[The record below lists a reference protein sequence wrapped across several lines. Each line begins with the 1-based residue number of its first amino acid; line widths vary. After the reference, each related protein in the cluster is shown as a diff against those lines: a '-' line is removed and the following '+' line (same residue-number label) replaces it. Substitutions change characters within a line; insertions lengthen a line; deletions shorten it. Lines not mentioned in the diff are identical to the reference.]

1 MAESDGQGTG
11 HGAGQG
17 TGHGAGQGA
26 AQASHSTSRSRP
38 GQRRVTQWMR
48 DYVRLP
54 GIPDEYIA
62 QDGAP
67 RAVWTR
73 FFEAFATLSPA
84 DIERRFGAAD
94 RHLREAGVTY
104 RAPGESA
111 ERLWPLSHLPLLIDE
126 SEWQQLSAGIAQR
139 AELLER
145 VLRDLYGEGRLVAEG
160 AIPAAAIAG
169 SSEYLRPVCG
179 LKPPGGRYLSLY
191 AADVGRGP
199 DGRWWVLGDR
209 TQAPSG
215 AGYAL
220 ENRLV
225 LSRAFAS
232 LYKSMNVERVA
243 PFFEAFRD
251 SLRAGAD
258 RDEPRIGVLT
268 PGSFSETYFEH
279 ATLARYL
286 GFLLVE
292 GDDLA
297 VSGDRIYIRT
307 VAGLKRL
314 DVLLRR
320 VDSNSLDP
328 LELDA
333 SSHLGVPGLI
343 DVLRKDGAV
352 VANMPG
358 SGVLEARAL
367 LGFLPSLSRR
377 FFGEDLK
384 MPHIATWWCGQKAAR
399 EEVLSRLD
407 ELAIEGAYGPGVPGF
422 ASHGPVIAS
431 ELSAAERGRLVDLIN
446 ERGIDFVGQEL
457 VRLSTMPVWDQGRI
471 TPRPFVLRVFAAAT
485 ADGGWTIMPGG
496 FCRIAEKLD
505 ARAVSMGDG
514 ARAADVWV
522 VSDKEVSTRTL
533 LPATDTV
540 RIRRIAGV
548 LPSRAADNLFWL
560 GRYLE
565 RAEATLRLV
574 RALGTLQ
581 RDPGKGS
588 SGLTQSAE
596 RIQRMLVAWGAVSQ
610 ASRTQAARVAAE
622 ALQGEERFGS
632 ALSLVRSAQRAATSL
647 RERLSPDAWQVIT
660 EMTGRLAEEVDDDD
674 GVVSAAELTLQELA
688 SFAGL
693 SQENM
698 NRAAGWRF
706 LKMGHRVERAINTA
720 RFARQFAYDEAS
732 GEDLDVLLTLVDCQI
747 TYRSR
752 YLVGPVLAPV
762 RDLVVLDS
770 YNPRSVAFQVEDLN
784 GHIASLPALKES
796 GLIERPQ
803 RLAVALQ
810 AMLTTAEAGALDT
823 KTLFALE
830 QDLLGLADAIGSHYF
845 PHGPNAS
852 RPEKLTGLA

>member
-1 MAESDGQGTG
+1 MADSSGDDIGKGIGEGT
-11 HGAGQG
+11 
-17 TGHGAGQGA
+17 GQGA
-26 AQASHSTSRSRP
+26 SPARSRP
-38 GQRRVTQWMR
+38 GPRRVAQWTR
-48 DYVRLP
+48 DYARLP
-54 GIPDEYIA
+54 GIPDEYLA
-62 QDGAP
+62 EGGP

-73 FFEAFATLSPA
+73 FFDAFAALAPA
-84 DIERRFGAAD
+84 DIERRYGAAD

-126 SEWQQLSAGIAQR
+126 ADWQQLSAGIMQR
-139 AELLER
+139 AQLLEL
-145 VLRDLYGEGRLVAEG
+145 VLADLYGEGRLVTEG

-169 SSEYLRPVCG
+169 SPEYLRPVCG
-179 LKPPGGRYLSLY
+179 IKPPGGRFLRLY

-251 SLRAGAD
+251 SLRASAD

-286 GFLLVE
+286 GFMLVE

-297 VSGDRIYIRT
+297 VSGDRIHVRT

-343 DVLRKDGAV
+343 DVLRKNGV
-352 VANMPG
+352 VAVNMPG
-358 SGVLEARAL
+358 SGVLEARAI
-367 LGFLPSLSRR
+367 LGFLPSLCRR
-377 FFGEDLK
+377 LLGEELK
-384 MPHIATWWCGQKAAR
+384 MPYIATWWCGQKAAR

-407 ELAIEGAYGPGVPGF
+407 EIAIEGAYRRGVPGF
-422 ASHGPVIAS
+422 QSNGPVLAS
-431 ELSAAERGRLVDLIN
+431 ELSAAERQRLIAAIN

-457 VRLSTMPVWDQGRI
+457 VRLSTMPVWDQGRLA
-471 TPRPFVLRVFAAAT
+471 PRPFVLRVFAAAT
-485 ADGGWTIMPGG
+485 EDGWTIMPGG
-496 FCRIAEKLD
+496 FCRIAEELD
-505 ARAVSMGDG
+505 ARAVSMGNG

-522 VSDKEVSTRTL
+522 VSDKEVSARTL
-533 LPATDTV
+533 LPASDTV

-574 RALGTLQ
+574 RALGTQQ
-581 RDPGKGS
+581 RDPGKAATNLS
-588 SGLTQSAE
+588 HAAE
-596 RIQRMLVAWGAVSQ
+596 RIQRMLVTWGAISQ
-610 ASRTQAARVAAE
+610 VSRTQLAKVAAE
-622 ALQGEERFGS
+622 ALQSEAKFGS
-632 ALSLVRSAQRAATSL
+632 ALSLVRSAQRTATSL

-660 EMTGRLAEEVDDDD
+660 EMAERLAQEVEDDD
-674 GVVSAAELTLQELA
+674 GVISAAELTLQELA

-693 SQENM
+693 AQENM

-706 LKMGHRVERAINTA
+706 LEIGRRAERAINTA
-720 RFARQFAYDEAS
+720 RYARQFAYDEAS
-732 GEDLDVLLTLVDCQI
+732 GEDLDILLTLVDCQI

-752 YLVGPVLAPV
+752 YLLAPLLAPV
-762 RDLVVLDS
+762 RDLVVLDP
-770 YNPRSVAFQVEDLN
+770 YNPRSVAFQVEALN
-784 GHIASLPALKES
+784 EHIAGLPALKES

-803 RLAVALQ
+803 RLAVAAQ
-810 AMLTTAEAGALDT
+810 AMLTTAEASALDT
-823 KTLFALE
+823 QTLFSLE
-830 QDLLGLADAIGSHYF
+830 QNLLNLADAIGLHYF

>member
-1 MAESDGQGTG
+1 MADITGQDG
-11 HGAGQG
+11 
-17 TGHGAGQGA
+17 GA
-26 AQASHSTSRSRP
+26 AARARP
-38 GQRRVTQWMR
+38 AHRRVAQWTR
-48 DYVRLP
+48 DYARLP
-54 GIPDEYIA
+54 GIPDEYIGE
-62 QDGAP
+62 DGP
-67 RAVWTR
+67 RPVWTR
-73 FFEAFATLSPA
+73 FFDAFAGLSPA
-84 DIERRFGAAD
+84 EIERRFGAAD

-111 ERLWPLSHLPLLIDE
+111 DRLWPLSHLPLLIGEAD
-126 SEWQQLSAGIAQR
+126 WQQLSAGIAQR
-139 AELLER
+139 AELFER
-145 VLRDLYGEGRLVAEG
+145 VLRDLYGEGRLVADG

-169 SSEYLRPVCG
+169 SNEYLRPVCG
-179 LKPPGGRYLSLY
+179 IKPPGGRYLNLY

-251 SLRAGAD
+251 ALRDSAD
-258 RDEPRIGVLT
+258 RDEPRIGLLT
-268 PGSFSETYFEH
+268 PGAFSETYFEH

-297 VSGDRIYIRT
+297 VSGDRIHIRT

-320 VDSNSLDP
+320 VNSNSLDP

-333 SSHLGVPGLI
+333 ASHLGVPGLI
-343 DVLRKDGAV
+343 DVLRKDGVV

-367 LGFLPSLSRR
+367 LGFLQPLARR
-377 FFGEDLK
+377 LLGEDLK

-399 EEVLSRLD
+399 DEVLSRLD
-407 ELAIEGAYGPGVPGF
+407 DVAIESAYGRGVPAFDG
-422 ASHGPVIAS
+422 SGPVLAS
-431 ELSAAERGRLVDLIN
+431 ELPAKERERLVGAIN

-457 VRLSTMPVWDQGRI
+457 VRLSTTPVWDNGRLV
-471 TPRPFVLRVFAAAT
+471 PRPFVLRVFAAAT
-485 ADGGWTIMPGG
+485 PQGWTVMPGG
-496 FCRIAEKLD
+496 FCRIAADLD
-505 ARAVSMGDG
+505 ARAVSMGNG

-522 VSDKEVSTRTL
+522 VSDKAVSTRTL
-533 LPATDTV
+533 LPGNSV

-574 RALGTLQ
+574 RTLITQQ
-581 RDPGKGS
+581 RDPGKGAV
-588 SGLTQSAE
+588 GAQHAAE
-596 RIQRMLVAWGAVSQ
+596 RIQRMLVTWGAVTQ
-610 ASRTQAARVAAE
+610 VSRAQPAKVAVE
-622 ALQGEERFGS
+622 ALQSEQRFGS
-632 ALSLVRSAQRAATSL
+632 CLSLLGSAQRTATSL

-660 EMTGRLAEEVDDDD
+660 EMTARLAEEVDDDD
-674 GVVSAAELTLQELA
+674 GVVRAAELTLQELA

-693 SQENM
+693 AQENM

-706 LKMGHRVERAINTA
+706 LEMGRRAERAVNTV
-720 RFARQFAYDEAS
+720 RFARQFGYDEATD
-732 GEDLDVLLTLVDCQI
+732 EDLDVLLTLVDCQI

-752 YLVGPVLAPV
+752 YLVAPLLAPV
-762 RDLVVLDS
+762 RDLAVLDP
-770 YNPRSVAFQVEDLN
+770 YNPRSVAFQVEALN
-784 GHIASLPALKES
+784 DHIASIPALRES

-803 RLAVALQ
+803 RLAVSVRSTLA
-810 AMLTTAEAGALDT
+810 TAEAAALDT

-830 QDLLGLADAIGSHYF
+830 QELLNLADAIGLHYF

>member
-1 MAESDGQGTG
+1 M
-11 HGAGQG
+11 AGQ
-17 TGHGAGQGA
+17 TGDQGSSQESKA
-26 AQASHSTSRSRP
+26 RP
-38 GQRRVTQWMR
+38 GQRRMAQWTR
-48 DYVRLP
+48 DYMRLP
-54 GIPDEYIA
+54 GIPDEYIGP
-62 QDGAP
+62 DGVP
-67 RAVWTR
+67 RAAWTR
-73 FFEAFATLSPA
+73 FFDAFAALSPA
-84 DIERRFGAAD
+84 DIEKRFASAD

-104 RAPGESA
+104 RAPGETA
-111 ERLWPLSHLPLLIDE
+111 DRLWPLSHLPLIIDE
-126 SEWQQLSAGIAQR
+126 ADWQQLTVGIAQR
-139 AELLER
+139 AQLLEM
-145 VLRDLYGEGRLVAEG
+145 VLRDLYGEGKLVADG
-160 AIPAAAIAG
+160 AVPAAAIAG
-169 SSEYLRPVCG
+169 SNEYLRAVSG
-179 LKPPGGRYLSLY
+179 VKPPGGRYLHFY

-199 DGRWWVLGDR
+199 DGRWWVLNDR

-225 LSRAFAS
+225 LSRAFS
-232 LYKSMNVERVA
+232 NLYKSMNVERVA

-251 SLRAGAD
+251 SLRASAD
-258 RDEPRIGVLT
+258 RDEPRIGLLT
-268 PGSFSETYFEH
+268 PGAFSETYFEH

-297 VSGDRIYIRT
+297 VSGDRIHIRT

-320 VDSNSLDP
+320 VDSNFLDP

-343 DVLRKDGAV
+343 DVLRKDGVV

-377 FFGEDLK
+377 LLGENLI

-407 ELAIEGAYGPGVPGF
+407 DFAIEGAYAHGVPGF
-422 ASHGPVIAS
+422 PGHGPVLAS
-431 ELSAAERGRLVDLIN
+431 ELSPSDRDRLRQAIS

-457 VRLSTMPVWDQGRI
+457 VRLSTTPVWEEGRI

-485 ADGGWTIMPGG
+485 PNGWTILPGG
-496 FCRIAEKLD
+496 FCRIAEQPD

-514 ARAADVWV
+514 ARSADVWV
-522 VSDKEVSTRTL
+522 VSEKTVSTSTL
-533 LPATDTV
+533 LPALEAV

-548 LPSRAADNLFWL
+548 VPSRAADNLFWL

-565 RAEATLRLV
+565 RAEATLRLI
-574 RALGTLQ
+574 RALGTST
-581 RDPGKGS
+581 RNPAKGT
-588 SGLTQSAE
+588 SGGTALPTVD
-596 RIQRMLVAWGAVSQ
+596 RIQRMLVTWGAISQ
-610 ASRTQAARVAAE
+610 STRSNPARVVAE
-622 ALQGEERFGS
+622 ALQGEEKFGS
-632 ALSLVRSAQRAATSL
+632 ALSLVKSAQRTATSL
-647 RERLSPDAWQVIT
+647 RERLSPDAWQIIA
-660 EMTGRLAEEVDDDD
+660 EMVERLALQVDDDD
-674 GVVSAAELTLQELA
+674 SVVSAAELTLQELA
-688 SFAGL
+688 SLAGL
-693 SQENM
+693 AQENM

-706 LKMGHRVERAINTA
+706 FDMGRRVERAINTA
-720 RFARQFAYDEAS
+720 RFARQFAYDVA
-732 GEDLDVLLTLVDCQI
+732 GDEDLDMLLTLVDCQI

-752 YLVGPVLAPV
+752 YLVGPALAPV
-762 RDLVVLDS
+762 RDLAVLDP
-770 YNPRSVAFQVEDLN
+770 YNPRSVAFQVGVLN
-784 GHIASLPALKES
+784 GHIAELPSLKEH

-810 AMLTTAEAGALDT
+810 AMLTTSEADALDV
-823 KTLFALE
+823 KMLFALE
-830 QDLLGLADAIGSHYF
+830 QDLLNLADAIGLHYF

>member
-1 MAESDGQGTG
+1 MAETTGGELGQGS
-11 HGAGQG
+11 GQG
-17 TGHGAGQGA
+17 DSSAAGKA
-26 AQASHSTSRSRP
+26 RP
-38 GQRRVTQWMR
+38 GNRRFAQWSR
-48 DYVRLP
+48 DYTRLP
-54 GIPDEYIA
+54 GIPDEFIA
-62 QDGAP
+62 GDDAP
-67 RAVWTR
+67 RPVWTR
-73 FFEAFATLSPA
+73 FLEAFAALSPVE
-84 DIERRFGAAD
+84 IERRFGAAD
-94 RHLREAGVTY
+94 RHMREAGVSY

-111 ERLWPLSHLPLLIDE
+111 DRHWPLSHLPLLIDE
-126 SEWQQLSAGIAQR
+126 AEWQLLSAGIAQR
-139 AELLER
+139 AQLLEL
-145 VLRDLYGEGRLVAEG
+145 VLKDLYGEGRLVADG

-179 LKPPGGRYLSLY
+179 VRPPGGRYLNLY

-225 LSRAFAS
+225 LSRVFAS

-251 SLRAGAD
+251 ALRASAD

-268 PGSFSETYFEH
+268 PGAFSETYFEH

-297 VSGDRIYIRT
+297 VSGDRVYIRT

-333 SSHLGVPGLI
+333 ASRLGVPGLI
-343 DVLRKDGAV
+343 DVLRKNGAV

-377 FFGEDLK
+377 LLGEELK

-399 EEVLSRLD
+399 DEVLSRLD
-407 ELAIEGAYGPGVPGF
+407 EVAIEGAYGRGVPGF
-422 ASHGPVIAS
+422 DGHGPVLAS
-431 ELSAAERGRLVDLIN
+431 ELPAAERDRLKAAIAD
-446 ERGIDFVGQEL
+446 RGIDFVGQEL
-457 VRLSTMPVWDQGRI
+457 VRLSTTPVWDNGGI
-471 TPRPFVLRVFAAAT
+471 TPRPFVLRMFAAAT
-485 ADGGWTIMPGG
+485 ERGWTVMPGG
-496 FCRIAEKLD
+496 FCRIAERPD
-505 ARAVSMGDG
+505 ARAVTMGDG

-522 VSDKEVSTRTL
+522 VSDKAVDARTL
-533 LPATDTV
+533 LPGDAV

-565 RAEATLRLV
+565 RAEATLRLI
-574 RALGTLQ
+574 RALGAQQ
-581 RDPGKGS
+581 RDPGKGAPS
-588 SGLTQSAE
+588 LLQAAE
-596 RIQRMLVAWGAVSQ
+596 RIQRLLVAWGAASQ
-610 ASRTQAARVAAE
+610 TSRTQASKVAAE
-622 ALQGEERFGS
+622 ALQAEARFGS
-632 ALSLVRSAQRAATSL
+632 ALSLLRSAQRTASTL
-647 RERLSPDAWQVIT
+647 RERLSPDAWQVVT
-660 EMTGRLAEEVDDDD
+660 EMPARLAEEVEDDD

-688 SFAGL
+688 TFAGFA
-693 SQENM
+693 QENM

-706 LKMGHRVERAINTA
+706 LEMGRRVERAINTA
-720 RFARQFAYDEAS
+720 RFARQFAYDEAT
-732 GEDLDVLLTLVDCQI
+732 GEDLDILLTLVDCQI

-752 YLVGPVLAPV
+752 YLVGPVLAPI
-762 RDLVVLDS
+762 RDLVVLDT
-770 YNPRSVAFQVEDLN
+770 YNPRSVAFQVEALN
-784 GHIASLPALKES
+784 DHIASVPALTEN

-803 RLAVALQ
+803 RLAVATQ
-810 AMLTTAEAGALDT
+810 STLTTAEAGHLDT
-823 KTLFALE
+823 KTLFSLE
-830 QDLLGLADAIGSHYF
+830 QDLLNLADAIGAHYF
-845 PHGPNAS
+845 PHGANAS

>member
-1 MAESDGQGTG
+1 MAGLAGSQESR
-11 HGAGQG
+11 A
-17 TGHGAGQGA
+17 
-26 AQASHSTSRSRP
+26 RP
-38 GQRRVTQWMR
+38 GQRRMAQWLR
-48 DYVRLP
+48 DYTRLP
-54 GIPDEYIA
+54 GIPDEYIG

-73 FFEAFATLSPA
+73 FFDAFAALSPA
-84 DIERRFGAAD
+84 DVERRFASAD

-104 RAPGESA
+104 RAPGDSA
-111 ERLWPLSHLPLLIDE
+111 DRIWPLSHLPLIIDDAD
-126 SEWQQLSAGIAQR
+126 WRQLTAGIVQR
-139 AELLER
+139 ATLLEM

-169 SSEYLRPVCG
+169 STEYLRAVSG
-179 LKPPGGRYLSLY
+179 VKPPGGRYLHIY

-225 LSRAFAS
+225 LSRAFS
-232 LYKSMNVERVA
+232 NLYKSMNVERVA

-251 SLRAGAD
+251 SLRGGAD
-258 RDEPRIGVLT
+258 RDDPRIGLLT

-297 VSGDRIYIRT
+297 VSGDRVYIRT

-328 LELDA
+328 LELD
-333 SSHLGVPGLI
+333 SSSQLGVPGLI
-343 DVLRKDGAV
+343 DALRKNGVV

-367 LGFLPSLSRR
+367 LGFLPSLSERLL
-377 FFGEDLK
+377 GQDLK
-384 MPHIATWWCGQKAAR
+384 MPHIATWWCGQAGAR

-407 ELAIEGAYGPGVPGF
+407 HVAIEGAYGGGVPGF
-422 ASHGPVIAS
+422 PGNGPVLPS
-431 ELSAAERGRLVDLIN
+431 EMSAAERERLKSAIAN
-446 ERGIDFVGQEL
+446 RGIDYVGQEM
-457 VRLSTMPVWDQGRI
+457 VRLSTTPVWENGKI

-485 ADGGWTIMPGG
+485 PDGWTIMPGG
-496 FCRIAEKLD
+496 FCRIADQPD

-514 ARAADVWV
+514 VRSADVWV
-522 VSDKEVSTRTL
+522 VSNKAVSVSTL
-533 LPATDTV
+533 LPAVDTV

-574 RALGTLQ
+574 RALGTPM
-581 RDPGKGS
+581 RDPGRTPAS
-588 SGLTQSAE
+588 STTLHSVE
-596 RIQRMLVAWGAVSQ
+596 RIQRLLATWGAASQ
-610 ASRTQAARVAAE
+610 STRANPSKVAAE
-622 ALQGEERFGS
+622 ALQNPDKFGS
-632 ALSLVRSAQRAATSL
+632 ALSLVRSAQRTATSL

-660 EMTGRLAEEVDDDD
+660 EMAERLAVEVDDDD

-693 SQENM
+693 AQENM
-698 NRAAGWRF
+698 NRATGWRF
-706 LKMGHRVERAINTA
+706 LDLGRRAERAINTA
-720 RFARQFAYDEAS
+720 RFARQFAYDDA
-732 GEDLDVLLTLVDCQI
+732 GDEDLDILLTLADCQI

-752 YLVGPVLAPV
+752 YLLVPLLAPV
-762 RDLVVLDS
+762 RDLVVLDP
-770 YNPRSVAFQVEDLN
+770 YNPRSVAFQVSVMHD
-784 GHIASLPALKES
+784 HVASLPSLREH

-810 AMLTTAEAGALDT
+810 SMLTTAEADALDT

-830 QDLLGLADAIGSHYF
+830 QDLLSLAEAVGSHYF
-845 PHGPNAS
+845 PHGANAS

>member
-1 MAESDGQGTG
+1 M
-11 HGAGQG
+11 AGQ
-17 TGHGAGQGA
+17 AGSQGSKA
-26 AQASHSTSRSRP
+26 RP
-38 GQRRVTQWMR
+38 GNRRVAQWTR
-48 DYVRLP
+48 GYARLP
-54 GIPDEYIA
+54 GIPDEYLTE
-62 QDGAP
+62 DGTP
-67 RAVWTR
+67 REVWTR
-73 FFEAFATLSPA
+73 FFEAFAELTPA
-84 DIERRFGAAD
+84 DIERRFGSAD

-104 RAPGESA
+104 RAPGETADRVS
-111 ERLWPLSHLPLLIDE
+111 PLSHLPLLIDE
-126 SEWQQLSAGIAQR
+126 AEWQQLTAGIVQR
-139 AELLER
+139 AQLLEL
-145 VLRDLYGEGRLVAEG
+145 VLADLYGEGRLVAEG
-160 AIPAAAIAG
+160 AVPAAAVAG
-169 SSEYLRPVCG
+169 SSEYLRAMCG
-179 LKPPGGRYLSLY
+179 VKPPGGRYLNLY

-251 SLRAGAD
+251 SLRSGAD
-258 RDEPRIGVLT
+258 RDEPRIGLLT
-268 PGSFSETYFEH
+268 PGQFSETYFEH

-297 VSGDRIYIRT
+297 VSGDRIHIRT

-333 SSHLGVPGLI
+333 SSQLGVPGLI
-343 DVLRKDGAV
+343 DVIRKNGVV

-358 SGVLEARAL
+358 TGVLEARAL

-377 FFGEDLK
+377 FLGEDLK
-384 MPHIATWWCGQKAAR
+384 MPHIATWWCGQKSAR

-407 ELAIEGAYGPGVPGF
+407 RVAIEGAYGRSVPGF
-422 ASHGPVIAS
+422 PGNGPILPG
-431 ELSAAERGRLVDLIN
+431 ELSLSERERLRGAISD
-446 ERGIDFVGQEL
+446 RGIDYVGQEL
-457 VRLSTMPVWDQGRI
+457 VRLSTTPVWDQGRI

-485 ADGGWTIMPGG
+485 PNGWTIMPGG
-496 FCRIAEKLD
+496 FCRIADQPD

-522 VSDKEVSTRTL
+522 ISDKAVAPTTL
-533 LPATDTV
+533 LPAGDTV
-540 RIRRIAGV
+540 RIRRVAGV
-548 LPSRAADNLFWL
+548 VPSRAADNLFWL

-565 RAEATLRLV
+565 RAEATLRLI
-574 RALGTLQ
+574 RALTIQ

-588 SGLTQSAE
+588 ATVLHSVE
-596 RIQRMLVAWGAVSQ
+596 RIQRLLVIWGAASQ
-610 ASRTQAARVAAE
+610 ASRTPPAKIAAE
-622 ALQGEERFGS
+622 ALQSEEKFGS
-632 ALSLVRSAQRAATSL
+632 ALSLVRTAQRTATSL

-660 EMTGRLAEEVDDDD
+660 EMTERLAQEAEDDD
-674 GVVSAAELTLQELA
+674 GVVSAAELTLQVLA

-693 SQENM
+693 AQENM

-706 LKMGHRVERAINTA
+706 LEMGRRAERAINTL
-720 RFARQFAYDEAS
+720 RFARQFAYDEA
-732 GEDLDVLLTLVDCQI
+732 GNEDLDTLLTLVDCQI

-752 YLVGPVLAPV
+752 YLVGPLLAPV
-762 RDLVVLDS
+762 RDLVVLDP
-770 YNPRSVAFQVEDLN
+770 YNPRSVAFQVFALN
-784 GHIASLPALKES
+784 DHIASLPTLKEG
-796 GLIERPQ
+796 GLIEQPR
-803 RLAVALQ
+803 RLAVGLQ
-810 AMLTTAEAGALDT
+810 ATLTTTEAAALDT

-830 QDLLGLADAIGSHYF
+830 QDLLNLADAIGAHYF

>member
-1 MAESDGQGTG
+1 MAGD
-11 HGAGQG
+11 AGQG
-17 TGHGAGQGA
+17 NGQGSSQPSKA
-26 AQASHSTSRSRP
+26 RP
-38 GQRRVTQWMR
+38 GNRRVAQWTR
-48 DYVRLP
+48 GYARLP
-54 GIPDEYIA
+54 GIPDEYMA
-62 QDGAP
+62 QDGTP

-73 FFEAFATLSPA
+73 FFDAFAELTPG
-84 DIERRFGAAD
+84 DIERRFGSAD

-104 RAPGESA
+104 RAPGETA
-111 ERLWPLSHLPLLIDE
+111 ERHWPLSHLPLLIDE
-126 SEWQQLSAGIAQR
+126 ADWQQLTAGIVQR
-139 AELLER
+139 AELLEL
-145 VLRDLYGEGRLVAEG
+145 VLSDLYGEGRLIAEN
-160 AIPAAAIAG
+160 AVPAAAIAG
-169 SSEYLRPVCG
+169 STEYLRAVCG
-179 LKPPGGRYLSLY
+179 IKPPGGRYLNMY

-209 TQAPSG
+209 TQSPSG

-225 LSRAFAS
+225 LSQAFTT

-251 SLRAGAD
+251 ALRASSD
-258 RDEPRIGVLT
+258 RDEPRIGLLT

-297 VSGDRIYIRT
+297 VSGDRIHIRT

-333 SSHLGVPGLI
+333 SSQLGVPGLI
-343 DVLRKDGAV
+343 DVLRKNGVV

-358 SGVLEARAL
+358 SGVMEARAL

-384 MPHIATWWCGQKAAR
+384 MPHIATWWCGQKSAR

-407 ELAIEGAYGPGVPGF
+407 GVAIEGAYGRGVPGF
-422 ASHGPVIAS
+422 GRGPVLAS
-431 ELSAAERGRLVDLIN
+431 ELSASERERLKSAIN
-446 ERGIDFVGQEL
+446 DRGFDYVGQEL
-457 VRLSTMPVWDQGRI
+457 VRLSTTPVWDEGRI

-485 ADGGWTIMPGG
+485 PGGWTIMPGG
-496 FCRIAEKLD
+496 FCRIADQPD

-522 VSDKEVSTRTL
+522 VSDKAVSKATL
-533 LPATDTV
+533 LPTGDSV
-540 RIRRIAGV
+540 RIRRIAGWV
-548 LPSRAADNLFWL
+548 PSRAADNLFWL

-565 RAEATLRLV
+565 RAEATLRLL
-574 RALGTLQ
+574 RALGTQ
-581 RDPGKGS
+581 RESGKGS
-588 SGLTQSAE
+588 STALHSVE
-596 RIQRMLVAWGAVSQ
+596 RIQRLLVTWGATSQ
-610 ASRTQAARVAAE
+610 ATRAQPAKVAAE
-622 ALQGEERFGS
+622 ALQSQEKFGS
-632 ALSLVRSAQRAATSL
+632 ALSLLRAAQRTATSL

-674 GVVSAAELTLQELA
+674 GVVVAAELTLQELA

-693 SQENM
+693 AQENM

-706 LKMGHRVERAINTA
+706 LEMGRRAERAINTV
-720 RFARQFAYDEAS
+720 RFARQFAYDEAGS
-732 GEDLDVLLTLVDCQI
+732 EDLDILLTLVDCQI

-752 YLVGPVLAPV
+752 YLVGPLLPPV
-762 RDLVVLDS
+762 RDLVVLDP
-770 YNPRSVAFQVEDLN
+770 YNPRSVAFQVSALN
-784 GHIASLPALKES
+784 DHIASLPTLKEG

-810 AMLTTAEAGALDT
+810 ATLTTAEAADLDT
-823 KTLFALE
+823 KSLFALE
-830 QDLLGLADAIGSHYF
+830 QDLLSLADAIGSHYF

>member
-1 MAESDGQGTG
+1 MS
-11 HGAGQG
+11 
-17 TGHGAGQGA
+17 
-26 AQASHSTSRSRP
+26 
-38 GQRRVTQWMR
+38 
-48 DYVRLP
+48 
-54 GIPDEYIA
+54 I
-62 QDGAP
+62 
-67 RAVWTR
+67 
-73 FFEAFATLSPA
+73 
-84 DIERRFGAAD
+84 
-94 RHLREAGVTY
+94 
-104 RAPGESA
+104 
-111 ERLWPLSHLPLLIDE
+111 
-126 SEWQQLSAGIAQR
+126 
-139 AELLER
+139 
-145 VLRDLYGEGRLVAEG
+145 
-160 AIPAAAIAG
+160 
-169 SSEYLRPVCG
+169 
-179 LKPPGGRYLSLY
+179 Y

-225 LSRAFAS
+225 LSRAFS
-232 LYKSMNVERVA
+232 DLYKSMNVPRVA

-251 SLRAGAD
+251 SLRASAD

-297 VSGDRIYIRT
+297 VSDNRIHIRT

-333 SSHLGVPGLI
+333 SSRLGVPGLI
-343 DVLRKDGAV
+343 DVLRKDGVV

-367 LGFLPSLSRR
+367 LGFLPALCRR
-377 FFGEDLK
+377 LLGEDLK
-384 MPHIATWWCGQKAAR
+384 MPHIATWWCGQRSAR

-407 ELAIEGAYGPGVPGF
+407 EVAIEGAYGRFVSGF
-422 ASHGPVIAS
+422 PSNGPVLAS
-431 ELSAAERGRLVDLIN
+431 ELDATARQRLVDAIN
-446 ERGIDFVGQEL
+446 SRGMDYVGQEV
-457 VRLSTMPVWDQGRI
+457 VRLSTTPVWEHGQI

-485 ADGGWTIMPGG
+485 PDGWTIMPGG
-496 FCRIAEKLD
+496 FCRIAEQAD

-522 VSDKEVSTRTL
+522 VSDKEVASATL
-533 LPATDTV
+533 LPATDKV

-574 RALGTLQ
+574 RALNSPM
-581 RDPGKGS
+581 RDANKVASTGM
-588 SGLTQSAE
+588 QSAE
-596 RIQRMLVAWGAVSQ
+596 RIQRLLVAWGAISQ
-610 ASRTQAARVAAE
+610 TSRAAPGRIAAE
-622 ALQGEERFGS
+622 ALQSAERLGS
-632 ALSLVRSAQRAATSL
+632 ALSLVRAAQRTATSL

-660 EMTGRLAEEVDDDD
+660 EMAERLAYEVEDDDSII
-674 GVVSAAELTLQELA
+674 SAAELTLQELA

-693 SQENM
+693 AQENM

-706 LKMGHRVERAINTA
+706 LEMGRRAERAINTT
-720 RFARQFAYDEAS
+720 RFARQFAYDEA
-732 GEDLDVLLTLVDCQI
+732 GDEDLDVLLTLVDCQI

-752 YLVGPVLAPV
+752 YLLAPVLAPV
-762 RDLVVLDS
+762 RDLAVLDT
-770 YNPRSVAFQVEDLN
+770 YNPRSVAFQVTALSE
-784 GHIASLPALKES
+784 HIAALPSLKEY

-803 RLAVALQ
+803 RLAVAVQ
-810 AMLTTAEAGALDT
+810 ATLATAVAEKLEVKAL
-823 KTLFALE
+823 FSLE
-830 QDLLGLADAIGSHYF
+830 QDLLNLADAIGQHYF

>member
-1 MAESDGQGTG
+1 V
-11 HGAGQG
+11 
-17 TGHGAGQGA
+17 
-26 AQASHSTSRSRP
+26 AQWTRGYA
-38 GQRRVTQWMR
+38 
-48 DYVRLP
+48 RLP
-54 GIPDEYIA
+54 GIPDEYLA
-62 QDGAP
+62 QDGTP

-73 FFEAFATLSPA
+73 FFDAFAELTPG
-84 DIERRFGAAD
+84 DIERRFGSAD

-104 RAPGESA
+104 RAPGETA
-111 ERLWPLSHLPLLIDE
+111 EWHWPLSHLPLLIDE
-126 SEWQQLSAGIAQR
+126 ADWQQLAAGIVQR
-139 AELLER
+139 AELLEL
-145 VLRDLYGEGRLVAEG
+145 VLSDLYGEGRLIAEN
-160 AIPAAAIAG
+160 AVPAAAIAG
-169 SSEYLRPVCG
+169 STEYLRAVCG
-179 LKPPGGRYLSLY
+179 IKPPGGRYLNMY

-209 TQAPSG
+209 TQSPSG

-225 LSRAFAS
+225 LSRAFTT

-251 SLRAGAD
+251 ALRASAD
-258 RDEPRIGVLT
+258 RDEPRIGLLT

-297 VSGDRIYIRT
+297 VSGDRIHIRT

-333 SSHLGVPGLI
+333 SSQLGVPGLI
-343 DVLRKDGAV
+343 DVLRKNGVV

-358 SGVLEARAL
+358 SGVMEARAL

-384 MPHIATWWCGQKAAR
+384 MPHIATWWCGQKSAR

-407 ELAIEGAYGPGVPGF
+407 EVAIEGAYGRGVPGF
-422 ASHGPVIAS
+422 GRGPVLAS
-431 ELSAAERGRLVDLIN
+431 ELSASERERLKSAIDD
-446 ERGIDFVGQEL
+446 RGIHYVGQEL
-457 VRLSTMPVWDQGRI
+457 VRLSTTPVWDQGRI

-485 ADGGWTIMPGG
+485 PGGWTIMPGG
-496 FCRIAEKLD
+496 FCRIADQPD

-522 VSDKEVSTRTL
+522 VSDKAVSTATL
-533 LPATDTV
+533 LPTGDSV
-540 RIRRIAGV
+540 RIRRIAGWV
-548 LPSRAADNLFWL
+548 PSRAADNLFWL

-565 RAEATLRLV
+565 RAEATLRLL
-574 RALGTLQ
+574 RALGTQ
-581 RDPGKGS
+581 REPGKGS
-588 SGLTQSAE
+588 STVLHSVE
-596 RIQRMLVAWGAVSQ
+596 RIQRLLATWGATSQ
-610 ASRTQAARVAAE
+610 ATRAQPAKVAAE
-622 ALQGEERFGS
+622 ALQSQERFGS
-632 ALSLVRSAQRAATSL
+632 ALSLLRAAQRTATSL
-647 RERLSPDAWQVIT
+647 RERLSPDAGQVIT
-660 EMTGRLAEEVDDDD
+660 EMTDRLAEEVDDDD
-674 GVVSAAELTLQELA
+674 GVVVAAELTLQELA

-693 SQENM
+693 AQENM

-706 LKMGHRVERAINTA
+706 LEMGRRAERAINTV
-720 RFARQFAYDEAS
+720 RFARQFAYDEAGS
-732 GEDLDVLLTLVDCQI
+732 EDLDILLTLVDCQI

-752 YLVGPVLAPV
+752 YLVGPLLPPV
-762 RDLVVLDS
+762 RDLVVLDP
-770 YNPRSVAFQVEDLN
+770 YNPRSVAFQVSALN
-784 GHIASLPALKES
+784 DHIASLPTLKEG

-810 AMLTTAEAGALDT
+810 ATLTTAEAADLDT
-823 KTLFALE
+823 KSLFALE
-830 QDLLGLADAIGSHYF
+830 QDLLNLADAIGSHYF

>member
-1 MAESDGQGTG
+1 MAG
-11 HGAGQG
+11 HAGQG
-17 TGHGAGQGA
+17 SGQGNG
-26 AQASHSTSRSRP
+26 QGGSQGNKVRP
-38 GQRRVTQWMR
+38 GNRRVAQWTR
-48 DYVRLP
+48 GYARLP

-67 RAVWTR
+67 REVWTR
-73 FFEAFATLSPA
+73 FFDAFAELTPG
-84 DIERRFGAAD
+84 DIERRFGSAD
-94 RHLREAGVTY
+94 RHLREAGVSH
-104 RAPGESA
+104 RAPGETA
-111 ERLWPLSHLPLLIDE
+111 DRMWPLSHLPLLIDE
-126 SEWQQLSAGIAQR
+126 AEWQQLTAGIVQR
-139 AELLER
+139 AQLLEL
-145 VLRDLYGEGRLVAEG
+145 VLSDLYGEGRLVAEG

-169 SSEYLRPVCG
+169 STEYLRAVCG
-179 LKPPGGRYLSLY
+179 VKPPGGKYLNLY

-225 LSRAFAS
+225 LSR
-232 LYKSMNVERVA
+232 
-243 PFFEAFRD
+243 
-251 SLRAGAD
+251 G
-258 RDEPRIGVLT
+258 DEPRIGLLT
-268 PGSFSETYFEH
+268 PGQFSETYFEH

-297 VSGDRIYIRT
+297 VSGDRIHIRT

-320 VDSNSLDP
+320 VDSNFLDP

-333 SSHLGVPGLI
+333 SSQLGVPGLI
-343 DVLRKDGAV
+343 DVIRKNGVV

-358 SGVLEARAL
+358 SGVMEARAL

-384 MPHIATWWCGQKAAR
+384 MPHIATWWCGQKSAR

-407 ELAIEGAYGPGVPGF
+407 EIAIEGAYGRDVPGF
-422 ASHGPVIAS
+422 GRGPVLAG
-431 ELSAAERGRLVDLIN
+431 ELSASERERLKGAIGD
-446 ERGIDFVGQEL
+446 RGIDYVGQEL
-457 VRLSTMPVWDQGRI
+457 VRLSTTPVWDQGRI

-485 ADGGWTIMPGG
+485 PDGWTIMPGG
-496 FCRIAEKLD
+496 FCRIADQPD

-522 VSDKEVSTRTL
+522 VSDKAVSTATL
-533 LPATDTV
+533 LPSGDNV
-540 RIRRIAGV
+540 RIRRIAGWV
-548 LPSRAADNLFWL
+548 PSRAADNLFWL

-574 RALGTLQ
+574 RALGTQ
-581 RDPGKGS
+581 RDPGKGPS
-588 SGLTQSAE
+588 TVLHSVE
-596 RIQRMLVAWGAVSQ
+596 RIQRLLVTWGATSQ
-610 ASRTQAARVAAE
+610 ASRAQPAKVAAE
-622 ALQGEERFGS
+622 ALQAEDKFGS
-632 ALSLVRSAQRAATSL
+632 ALSLVRSAQRTATSL

-660 EMTGRLAEEVDDDD
+660 EMAERLAQEVEDDD

-693 SQENM
+693 AQENM

-706 LKMGHRVERAINTA
+706 LEMGRRAERAINTT
-720 RFARQFAYDEAS
+720 RFARQFAYDEAG

-752 YLVGPVLAPV
+752 YLVGPLLAPV
-762 RDLVVLDS
+762 RDLVVLDP
-770 YNPRSVAFQVEDLN
+770 YNPRSVAFQVSALN
-784 GHIASLPALKES
+784 DHVASLPSLKEG

-810 AMLTTAEAGALDT
+810 ATLTTSEAASLDT

-830 QDLLGLADAIGSHYF
+830 QDLLNLADAVGSHYF
-845 PHGPNAS
+845 PHGPNAT

>member
-1 MAESDGQGTG
+1 MVGQ
-11 HGAGQG
+11 AGQG
-17 TGHGAGQGA
+17 SSHGSSQGSRE
-26 AQASHSTSRSRP
+26 ASKVRP
-38 GQRRVTQWMR
+38 GHRRVAQWTR
-48 DYVRLP
+48 GYARLP
-54 GIPDEYIA
+54 GIPDEYIG

-67 RAVWTR
+67 REVWTR
-73 FFEAFATLSPA
+73 FFEAFSELTPG
-84 DIERRFGAAD
+84 DIERRFGSAD

-104 RAPGESA
+104 RAPGETA
-111 ERLWPLSHLPLLIDE
+111 ERLWPLSHLPLLIGE
-126 SEWQQLSAGIAQR
+126 AEWQQLTAGIVQR
-139 AELLER
+139 AELLEL
-145 VLRDLYGEGRLVAEG
+145 VLSDLYGEGRLVAEG

-169 SSEYLRPVCG
+169 STEYLRPVCG
-179 LKPPGGRYLSLY
+179 IKPPGGRYLNMY

-225 LSRAFAS
+225 LSRAFTT

-251 SLRAGAD
+251 ALRAGAD
-258 RDEPRIGVLT
+258 RDEPRIGLLT
-268 PGSFSETYFEH
+268 PGTFSETYFEH

-297 VSGDRIYIRT
+297 VSGDRIHIRT

-333 SSHLGVPGLI
+333 SSQLGVPGLI
-343 DVLRKDGAV
+343 DVLRKNGVV

-358 SGVLEARAL
+358 SGVMEARAL

-384 MPHIATWWCGQKAAR
+384 MPHIATWWCGQKSAR

-407 ELAIEGAYGPGVPGF
+407 EVAIEGAYSRGVPGF
-422 ASHGPVIAS
+422 PGNGPVLGS
-431 ELSAAERGRLVDLIN
+431 ELSSSERERLRTAIN
-446 ERGIDFVGQEL
+446 DRGIDYVGQEL
-457 VRLSTMPVWDQGRI
+457 VRLSTTPVWDQGRI

-485 ADGGWTIMPGG
+485 PGGWTIMPGG
-496 FCRIAEKLD
+496 FCRIADQLD

-522 VSDKEVSTRTL
+522 VSDKAVSTATL
-533 LPATDTV
+533 LPAVDTV
-540 RIRRIAGV
+540 RIRRIAGWV
-548 LPSRAADNLFWL
+548 PSRAADNLFWL

-565 RAEATLRLV
+565 RAEATLRLI
-574 RALGTLQ
+574 RALGTQ
-581 RDPGKGS
+581 RDPGKGPS
-588 SGLTQSAE
+588 TALPSME
-596 RIQRMLVAWGAVSQ
+596 RIQRLLVTWGATSQ
-610 ASRTQAARVAAE
+610 VARAQPAKIAAE
-622 ALQGEERFGS
+622 ALQSAEKFGS
-632 ALSLVRSAQRAATSL
+632 ALSLLRAAQRTATSL

-660 EMTGRLAEEVDDDD
+660 EMTERLAQEVDDDD

-693 SQENM
+693 AQENM

-706 LKMGHRVERAINTA
+706 LEMGRRAERAINTV
-720 RFARQFAYDEAS
+720 RFARQFAYDEAD

-752 YLVGPVLAPV
+752 YLVGPLLAPV
-762 RDLVVLDS
+762 RDLVVLDP
-770 YNPRSVAFQVEDLN
+770 YNPRSVAFQVFALN
-784 GHIASLPALKES
+784 DHIASLPTLKEG
-796 GLIERPQ
+796 GLIQRPR
-803 RLAVALQ
+803 RLAVGLQ
-810 AMLTTAEAGALDT
+810 ATLTTTEAAALDT
-823 KTLFALE
+823 KSLFARE
-830 QDLLGLADAIGSHYF
+830 QELLTLADAIGSHYF

>member
-1 MAESDGQGTG
+1 M
-11 HGAGQG
+11 AGQ
-17 TGHGAGQGA
+17 AGSQDHKA
-26 AQASHSTSRSRP
+26 RP
-38 GQRRVTQWMR
+38 GNRRVAQWTR
-48 DYVRLP
+48 DYVPLQ

-73 FFEAFATLSPA
+73 FFEAFATLAPA
-84 DIERRFGAAD
+84 DIERRFATAD

-104 RAPGESA
+104 RAPGETA
-111 ERLWPLSHLPLLIDE
+111 DRLWPLSHLPLLIGEAD
-126 SEWQQLSAGIAQR
+126 WQQLSAGIVQR
-139 AELLER
+139 AQLLEL
-145 VLRDLYGEGRLVAEG
+145 VLDDLYGEGRLVAEN
-160 AIPAAAIAG
+160 AVPAAAIAG
-169 SSEYLRPVCG
+169 STEYLRSVCG
-179 LKPPGGRYLSLY
+179 IKPPGGRYLNLY

-225 LSRAFAS
+225 LSRAFTT

-251 SLRAGAD
+251 ALRASSD
-258 RDEPRIGVLT
+258 RDEPRIGLLT
-268 PGSFSETYFEH
+268 PGIFSETYFEH

-297 VSGDRIYIRT
+297 VSGDRIHIRT

-320 VDSNSLDP
+320 VDSNFLDP

-333 SSHLGVPGLI
+333 SSQLGVPGLI
-343 DVLRKDGAV
+343 DVIRKNGVV

-358 SGVLEARAL
+358 SGVMEARAL

-384 MPHIATWWCGQKAAR
+384 MPNIATWWCGQKAAR
-399 EEVLSRLD
+399 EEVLSRL
-407 ELAIEGAYGPGVPGF
+407 EEFAIEGAYGRGVPGF
-422 ASHGPVIAS
+422 PGNGPVLAA
-431 ELSAAERGRLVDLIN
+431 ELSASERERLKTAIN
-446 ERGIDFVGQEL
+446 DRGIDFVGQEL
-457 VRLSTMPVWDQGRI
+457 VRLSTTPVWDSGRL

-485 ADGGWTIMPGG
+485 PNGWTILPGG
-496 FCRIAEKLD
+496 FCRIADEPD

-522 VSDKEVSTRTL
+522 VSDKAVPATTL
-533 LPATDTV
+533 LPADDTV
-540 RIRRIAGV
+540 RIRRIAGWV
-548 LPSRAADNLFWL
+548 PSRAADNLFWL
-560 GRYLE
+560 GRNLE

-574 RALGTLQ
+574 RALGTSQ
-581 RDPGKGS
+581 RDPGKAS
-588 SGLTQSAE
+588 TGLHALE
-596 RIQRMLVAWGAVSQ
+596 RIQRLLVTWGATSQ
-610 ASRTQAARVAAE
+610 ASRSQPSKVAAE
-622 ALQGEERFGS
+622 ALQAEDKFGS
-632 ALSLVRSAQRAATSL
+632 ALSLVRSAQRTATTL

-660 EMTGRLAEEVDDDD
+660 EMSERLGQEIDDDD
-674 GVVSAAELTLQELA
+674 GVVVAAELTLQELA

-693 SQENM
+693 AQENM

-706 LKMGHRVERAINTA
+706 LEMGRRAERAINTV
-720 RFARQFAYDEAS
+720 RFARQFAYDEAG
-732 GEDLDVLLTLVDCQI
+732 GEDLDILLTLVDCQI

-752 YLVGPVLAPV
+752 YLVGPLLAPV
-762 RDLVVLDS
+762 RDLVVLDP
-770 YNPRSVAFQVEDLN
+770 YNPRSVAFQVAALN
-784 GHIASLPALKES
+784 DHIASLSTLKEG
-796 GLIERPQ
+796 GLIERPR
-803 RLAVALQ
+803 RLAVGLQ
-810 AMLTTAEAGALDT
+810 ATLTTAEAAALDSR
-823 KTLFALE
+823 TLFALE
-830 QDLLGLADAIGSHYF
+830 QDLLNLSDAIGSHYF
-845 PHGPNAS
+845 PHGANAS
-852 RPEKLTGLA
+852 GPEKLTGLA

>member
-1 MAESDGQGTG
+1 MGEGATEGTG
-11 HGAGQG
+11 QAGSG
-17 TGHGAGQGA
+17 
-26 AQASHSTSRSRP
+26 RR
-38 GQRRVTQWMR
+38 GQRRLAQWVR
-48 DYVRLP
+48 DYSRLP
-54 GIPDEYIA
+54 GTPDEFLGP
-62 QDGAP
+62 DGAP
-67 RAVWTR
+67 RVVWSR
-73 FFEAFATLSPA
+73 FFDAFVALAP
-84 DIERRFGAAD
+84 DEIERRYAMAD

-104 RAPGESA
+104 RAPGDSA
-111 ERLWPLSHLPLLIDE
+111 DRPWSLSHLPLLIDE
-126 SEWQQLSAGIAQR
+126 ADWQQLSAGIKQR
-139 AELLER
+139 AQLLEL
-145 VLRDLYGEGRLVAEG
+145 VLRDIYGEGRLVAEG
-160 AIPAAAIAG
+160 ALPAAAIAG
-169 SSEYLRPVCG
+169 SAEYLRPVCG
-179 LKPPGGRYLSLY
+179 VPPPGGRYLSIY

-225 LSRAFAS
+225 LSRAFAD
-232 LYKSMNVERVA
+232 LYKSMKVPRVA

-251 SLRAGAD
+251 SLRASAD

-268 PGSFSETYFEH
+268 PGTFSETYFEH

-328 LELDA
+328 LELEA
-333 SSHLGVPGLI
+333 SSRLGVPGLI
-343 DVLRKDGAV
+343 DVLRKDGVV

-367 LGFLPSLSRR
+367 LGFLPALSRR
-377 FFGEDLK
+377 LLGEELK
-384 MPHIATWWCGQKAAR
+384 MPHIATWWCGQRSAR

-407 ELAIEGAYGPGVPGF
+407 EVAIEGAYNRFVPGF
-422 ASHGPVIAS
+422 PSNGPVLAS
-431 ELSAAERGRLVDLIN
+431 ELDASERQRLVDAIGA
-446 ERGIDFVGQEL
+446 RGMDYVGQE
-457 VRLSTMPVWDQGRI
+457 VVCLSTMPVWEQGQI

-485 ADGGWTIMPGG
+485 PNGWTIMPGG
-496 FCRIAEKLD
+496 FCRIAEQPD

-522 VSDKEVSTRTL
+522 VSEKQVSTATL
-533 LPATDTV
+533 LPATDKV

-574 RALGTLQ
+574 RALGSPMRGPNNRGAPTAM
-581 RDPGKGS
+581 
-588 SGLTQSAE
+588 QSTE
-596 RIQRMLVAWGAVSQ
+596 RIQRLLVAWGAISQ
-610 ASRTQAARVAAE
+610 SSRTAPGRIAAE
-622 ALQGEERFGS
+622 ALQSADRFGS
-632 ALSLVRSAQRAATSL
+632 ALSLVRAAQRTATSL

-660 EMTGRLAEEVDDDD
+660 EMAERLAYEVEDDDS
-674 GVVSAAELTLQELA
+674 VLSSAELTLQELA

-693 SQENM
+693 AQENM

-706 LKMGHRVERAINTA
+706 LDMGRRAERAINTT
-720 RFARQFAYDEAS
+720 RFARQFAYDEA
-732 GEDLDVLLTLVDCQI
+732 GDEDLDVLLTLVDCQI

-752 YLVGPVLAPV
+752 YLLAPLLAPV
-762 RDLVVLDS
+762 RDLAVLDT
-770 YNPRSVAFQVEDLN
+770 YNPRSVAFQVATLN
-784 GHIASLPALKES
+784 EHIAALPSLKQN
-796 GLIERPQ
+796 GMIERPQ
-803 RLAVALQ
+803 RLAVAVQ
-810 AMLTTAEAGALDT
+810 AMLATAEVEKLEVKAL
-823 KTLFALE
+823 FSLE
-830 QDLLGLADAIGSHYF
+830 QDLLNLADAIGLHYF

>member
-1 MAESDGQGTG
+1 MTG
-11 HGAGQG
+11 HAGQG
-17 TGHGAGQGA
+17 SGQGSGHENSQGSKA
-26 AQASHSTSRSRP
+26 RP
-38 GQRRVTQWMR
+38 GNRRVAQWTR
-48 DYVRLP
+48 GYARLP

-62 QDGAP
+62 QDGTP

-73 FFEAFATLSPA
+73 FFDAFAELTPG
-84 DIERRFGAAD
+84 DIERRFGSAD

-104 RAPGESA
+104 RAPGETA
-111 ERLWPLSHLPLLIDE
+111 DRLWPLSHLPLLIGEAD
-126 SEWQQLSAGIAQR
+126 WQQLSAGIVQR
-139 AELLER
+139 AQLLEL
-145 VLRDLYGEGRLVAEG
+145 VLSDLYGEGRLVAEN
-160 AIPAAAIAG
+160 AVPAAAIAG
-169 SSEYLRPVCG
+169 STEYLRSVCG
-179 LKPPGGRYLSLY
+179 IKPPGGRYLNLY

-225 LSRAFAS
+225 LSRAFTT

-251 SLRAGAD
+251 ALRASSD
-258 RDEPRIGVLT
+258 RDEPRIGLLT
-268 PGSFSETYFEH
+268 PGIFSETYFEH

-297 VSGDRIYIRT
+297 VSGDRIHIRT

-333 SSHLGVPGLI
+333 SSQLGVPGLI
-343 DVLRKDGAV
+343 DVLRKNGVV

-358 SGVLEARAL
+358 SGVMEAPAL

-384 MPHIATWWCGQKAAR
+384 MPHIATWWCGQKSAR

-407 ELAIEGAYGPGVPGF
+407 RVAIEGAYGRGVPGF
-422 ASHGPVIAS
+422 GRGPVLAS
-431 ELSAAERGRLVDLIN
+431 ELSVSERERLKTAIHD
-446 ERGIDFVGQEL
+446 RGIDYVGQEL
-457 VRLSTMPVWDQGRI
+457 VRLSTTPVWDNGRI

-485 ADGGWTIMPGG
+485 PGGWTMMPGG
-496 FCRIAEKLD
+496 FCRIADQLD
-505 ARAVSMGDG
+505 ARAVSMGEG

-522 VSDKEVSTRTL
+522 VSDKAISTATL
-533 LPATDTV
+533 LPSGDNV
-540 RIRRIAGV
+540 RIRRIAGWV
-548 LPSRAADNLFWL
+548 PSRAADNLFWL

-574 RALGTLQ
+574 RALGTQ
-581 RDPGKGS
+581 RDPGKGAATVPHS
-588 SGLTQSAE
+588 VE
-596 RIQRMLVAWGAVSQ
+596 RIQRLLVTWGAVSQ
-610 ASRTQAARVAAE
+610 ATRAQPAKVAAE
-622 ALQGEERFGS
+622 ALRSEDKFGS
-632 ALSLVRSAQRAATSL
+632 ALSLVRAAQRTATSL

-660 EMTGRLAEEVDDDD
+660 EMAERLVQEVDDDD
-674 GVVSAAELTLQELA
+674 AVIVAAELTLQELA

-693 SQENM
+693 AQENM

-706 LKMGHRVERAINTA
+706 LEMGRRAERAINTV
-720 RFARQFAYDEAS
+720 RFARQFAYDEADS
-732 GEDLDVLLTLVDCQI
+732 DDLDILLTLVDCQI

-752 YLVGPVLAPV
+752 YLLGPLLAPV
-762 RDLVVLDS
+762 RDLVVLDP
-770 YNPRSVAFQVEDLN
+770 YNPRSVAFQVFALN
-784 GHIASLPALKES
+784 DHIASLPTLKEG
-796 GLIERPQ
+796 GLIERPH

-810 AMLTTAEAGALDT
+810 ATLTTAEAAMLDT
-823 KTLFALE
+823 KSLFALE
-830 QDLLGLADAIGSHYF
+830 QDLLNLADAIGSHYF

>member
-1 MAESDGQGTG
+1 MAGHTGQGSS
-11 HGAGQG
+11 QG
-17 TGHGAGQGA
+17 NKA
-26 AQASHSTSRSRP
+26 RP
-38 GQRRVTQWMR
+38 GNRRVAQWAR

-73 FFEAFATLSPA
+73 FFDAFAALTPGEI
-84 DIERRFGAAD
+84 DRRFGSAD
-94 RHLREAGVTY
+94 RHLREAGVSY
-104 RAPGESA
+104 RAPGETA
-111 ERLWPLSHLPLLIDE
+111 DRLWPLSHLPLLIDE
-126 SEWQQLSAGIAQR
+126 SEWQQLTAGIVQR
-139 AELLER
+139 AQLLEL
-145 VLRDLYGEGRLVAEG
+145 VLADLYGEGRLVAEG

-169 SSEYLRPVCG
+169 STEYLRSVCG
-179 LKPPGGRYLSLY
+179 IKPPGGRYLSMY

-225 LSRAFAS
+225 LSRAFSS

-251 SLRAGAD
+251 SLRASAD
-258 RDEPRIGVLT
+258 RDEPRIGLLT
-268 PGSFSETYFEH
+268 PGAFSETYFEH

-297 VSGDRIYIRT
+297 VSGDRIHIRT

-320 VDSNSLDP
+320 VDSNFLDP
-328 LELDA
+328 LELNA
-333 SSHLGVPGLI
+333 SSQLGVPGLI
-343 DVLRKDGAV
+343 DVLRKDGVV

-358 SGVLEARAL
+358 SGVMEARAL

-399 EEVLSRLD
+399 DEVLSRLD
-407 ELAIEGAYGPGVPGF
+407 GIAIEGAYGRDVPGF
-422 ASHGPVIAS
+422 PGHGPVLAS
-431 ELSAAERGRLVDLIN
+431 ELTAAERERLKKAISD
-446 ERGIDFVGQEL
+446 RGIDYVGQEL
-457 VRLSTMPVWDQGRI
+457 VRLSTTPVWDNGHI

-485 ADGGWTIMPGG
+485 PNGWTLMPGG
-496 FCRIAEKLD
+496 FCRIAEQLD

-522 VSDKEVSTRTL
+522 VSDKAVSPTTL
-533 LPATDTV
+533 LPAGDTV

-548 LPSRAADNLFWL
+548 VPSRAADNLFWL

-574 RALGTLQ
+574 RALGTQ
-581 RDPGKGS
+581 RDPGKGTS
-588 SGLTQSAE
+588 TAQHSVE
-596 RIQRMLVAWGAVSQ
+596 RIQRLLVTWGATSQ
-610 ASRTQAARVAAE
+610 ASRSQPSKVAAD
-622 ALQGEERFGS
+622 ALQAEDKFGS
-632 ALSLVRSAQRAATSL
+632 ALSLVRSAQRTATSL

-660 EMTGRLAEEVDDDD
+660 EMTERLAREIDDDD
-674 GVVSAAELTLQELA
+674 GVVVAAELTLQELA

-693 SQENM
+693 AQENM

-706 LKMGHRVERAINTA
+706 LEMGRRAERAINTV
-720 RFARQFAYDEAS
+720 RFARQFAYDEAA
-732 GEDLDVLLTLVDCQI
+732 GEDLDILLTLVDCQI

-752 YLVGPVLAPV
+752 YLVGPLLAPV
-762 RDLVVLDS
+762 RDLVVLDP
-770 YNPRSVAFQVEDLN
+770 YNPRSVAFQVSALN
-784 GHIASLPALKES
+784 DHIASLPTLKEG

-810 AMLTTAEAGALDT
+810 ATLTTSEATSLDT
-823 KTLFALE
+823 KTLFSLE
-830 QDLLGLADAIGSHYF
+830 QDLLNLADAIGLHYF

>member
-1 MAESDGQGTG
+1 MAGD
-11 HGAGQG
+11 AGQG
-17 TGHGAGQGA
+17 SGQGSGRGSS
-26 AQASHSTSRSRP
+26 QASKP
-38 GQRRVTQWMR
+38 GPGNRRVAQWTR
-48 DYVRLP
+48 GYARLP
-54 GIPDEYIA
+54 GIPDEYLA
-62 QDGAP
+62 QDGTP

-73 FFEAFATLSPA
+73 FFDAFAELTPG
-84 DIERRFGAAD
+84 DIERRFGSAD

-104 RAPGESA
+104 RAPGEPA
-111 ERLWPLSHLPLLIDE
+111 EWHWPLSHLPLLIDE
-126 SEWQQLSAGIAQR
+126 ADWQQLTAGIVQR
-139 AELLER
+139 AELLEL
-145 VLRDLYGEGRLVAEG
+145 VLGDLYGEGRLIAEN
-160 AIPAAAIAG
+160 AVPAAAIAG
-169 SSEYLRPVCG
+169 SAEYLRAVCG
-179 LKPPGGRYLSLY
+179 IKPPGGRYLNMY

-209 TQAPSG
+209 TQSPSG

-225 LSRAFAS
+225 LSRAFTT

-251 SLRAGAD
+251 ALRASAD
-258 RDEPRIGVLT
+258 RDEPRIGLLT

-297 VSGDRIYIRT
+297 VSGDRIHIRT

-333 SSHLGVPGLI
+333 SSQLGVPGLI
-343 DVLRKDGAV
+343 DVLRKNGVV

-358 SGVLEARAL
+358 SGVMEARAL

-384 MPHIATWWCGQKAAR
+384 MPHIATWWCGQKSAR

-407 ELAIEGAYGPGVPGF
+407 EVAIEGAYGRGVPGF
-422 ASHGPVIAS
+422 GRGPVLAS
-431 ELSAAERGRLVDLIN
+431 ELSASERERLKSAIN
-446 ERGIDFVGQEL
+446 DRGIDYVGQEL
-457 VRLSTMPVWDQGRI
+457 VRLSTTPVWDQGRI
-471 TPRPFVLRVFAAAT
+471 APRPFVLRVFAAAT
-485 ADGGWTIMPGG
+485 PGGWTIMPGG
-496 FCRIAEKLD
+496 FCRIADQPD

-522 VSDKEVSTRTL
+522 VSDKAVSTATL
-533 LPATDTV
+533 LPTGDSV
-540 RIRRIAGV
+540 RIRRIAGWV
-548 LPSRAADNLFWL
+548 PSRAADNLFWL

-565 RAEATLRLV
+565 RAEATLRLL
-574 RALGTLQ
+574 RALGTQ
-581 RDPGKGS
+581 REPGKGS
-588 SGLTQSAE
+588 STVLHSVE
-596 RIQRMLVAWGAVSQ
+596 RIQRLLVTWGATSQ
-610 ASRTQAARVAAE
+610 ATRAQPAKVAAE
-622 ALQGEERFGS
+622 ALQSQERFGS
-632 ALSLVRSAQRAATSL
+632 ALSLLRAAQRTTTSL

-660 EMTGRLAEEVDDDD
+660 EMTERLAEEVDDDD
-674 GVVSAAELTLQELA
+674 GVVVAAELTLQELA

-693 SQENM
+693 AQENM

-706 LKMGHRVERAINTA
+706 LEMGRRAERAINTV
-720 RFARQFAYDEAS
+720 RFARQFAYDEAGS
-732 GEDLDVLLTLVDCQI
+732 EDLDILLTLVDCQI

-752 YLVGPVLAPV
+752 YLVGPLLPPV
-762 RDLVVLDS
+762 RDLVVLDP
-770 YNPRSVAFQVEDLN
+770 YNPRSVAFQVSALN
-784 GHIASLPALKES
+784 DHIASLPTLKEG

-810 AMLTTAEAGALDT
+810 ATLTTAEAADLDT
-823 KTLFALE
+823 KSLFALE
-830 QDLLGLADAIGSHYF
+830 QDLLNLADAIGSHYF
-845 PHGPNAS
+845 PHGPNAT

>member
-1 MAESDGQGTG
+1 MAG
-11 HGAGQG
+11 HAGQG
-17 TGHGAGQGA
+17 SSRASSQG
-26 AQASHSTSRSRP
+26 SKPRP
-38 GQRRVTQWMR
+38 PNRRVAQWTR

-54 GIPDEYIA
+54 GIPDEFIA
-62 QDGAP
+62 PDGAQ
-67 RAVWTR
+67 RAVWAR
-73 FFEAFATLSPA
+73 FFDAFATLAPSE
-84 DIERRFGAAD
+84 IERRFGSAD

-104 RAPGESA
+104 RAPGETA
-111 ERLWPLSHLPLLIDE
+111 DRLWPLSHLPLLIDE
-126 SEWQQLSAGIAQR
+126 TDWQQLTAGIVQR
-139 AELLER
+139 AELLEL
-145 VLRDLYGEGRLVAEG
+145 VLSDLYGEGRLIAEG

-169 SSEYLRPVCG
+169 STEYLRPVCG
-179 LKPPGGRYLSLY
+179 IKPPGGRYLNLY

-225 LSRAFAS
+225 LSRAFTT

-251 SLRAGAD
+251 ALRASAD
-258 RDEPRIGVLT
+258 RDEPRIGLLT

-297 VSGDRIYIRT
+297 VSGDRIHIRT

-320 VDSNSLDP
+320 VDSNFLDP

-333 SSHLGVPGLI
+333 SSQLGVPGLI
-343 DVLRKDGAV
+343 DVLRKDGVV

-358 SGVLEARAL
+358 SGVMEARAL

-377 FFGEDLK
+377 FFGEGLK

-407 ELAIEGAYGPGVPGF
+407 EVAIEGAYRRGVPGF
-422 ASHGPVIAS
+422 PGHGPVLAG
-431 ELSAAERGRLVDLIN
+431 ELSRSERERLKTAIN
-446 ERGIDFVGQEL
+446 DRGIDYVGQEL
-457 VRLSTMPVWDQGRI
+457 VRLSTTPVWDQGRI

-485 ADGGWTIMPGG
+485 PDGWTIMPGG
-496 FCRIAEKLD
+496 FCRIADQLD

-522 VSDKEVSTRTL
+522 VSDKTVSTASL
-533 LPATDTV
+533 LPPMDTV

-548 LPSRAADNLFWL
+548 VPSRAADNLFWL

-574 RALGTLQ
+574 RALGTSQ
-581 RDPGKGS
+581 RDPGKGPS
-588 SGLTQSAE
+588 SVPHSVE
-596 RIQRMLVAWGAVSQ
+596 RIHRLLVTWGATSQ
-610 ASRTQAARVAAE
+610 ASRTQPAKIVAE
-622 ALQGEERFGS
+622 ALQAEDRFGS
-632 ALSLVRSAQRAATSL
+632 ALSLLRAAQRTATSL

-660 EMTGRLAEEVDDDD
+660 EMTERLAQEVEDDD

-693 SQENM
+693 AQENM

-706 LKMGHRVERAINTA
+706 LEMGRRAERAINTV
-720 RFARQFAYDEAS
+720 RFARQFAFDEAG
-732 GEDLDVLLTLVDCQI
+732 GEDLDILLTLVDCQI

-752 YLVGPVLAPV
+752 YLVGPLLAPV
-762 RDLVVLDS
+762 RDLVVLDP
-770 YNPRSVAFQVEDLN
+770 YNPRSVAFQVFALN
-784 GHIASLPALKES
+784 DHIASLPTLKEG

-810 AMLTTAEAGALDT
+810 ATLTTAEAASLDT

-830 QDLLGLADAIGSHYF
+830 QDLLNLADAIGLHYF

>member
-1 MAESDGQGTG
+1 M
-11 HGAGQG
+11 AGQ
-17 TGHGAGQGA
+17 AGSQDNKA
-26 AQASHSTSRSRP
+26 RP
-38 GQRRVTQWMR
+38 GQRRMAQWTR
-48 DYVRLP
+48 DYARLP
-54 GIPDEYIA
+54 GIPDEYIG

-67 RAVWTR
+67 RPAWAR
-73 FFEAFATLSPA
+73 FFDAFAALSPA
-84 DIERRFGAAD
+84 DIERRFASAD

-104 RAPGESA
+104 RAPGETA
-111 ERLWPLSHLPLLIDE
+111 DRLWPLSHLPLIIDE
-126 SEWQQLSAGIAQR
+126 TDWRQLTTGIAQR
-139 AELLER
+139 AQLLEMI
-145 VLRDLYGEGRLVAEG
+145 LRDLYGEGRLVADG
-160 AIPAAAIAG
+160 AVPAAAIAG
-169 SSEYLRPVCG
+169 SNEYLRAVCG
-179 LKPPGGRYLSLY
+179 VKPPGGRYLHLY

-199 DGRWWVLGDR
+199 DGRWWVLSDR

-225 LSRAFAS
+225 LSRAFS
-232 LYKSMNVERVA
+232 NLYKSMNVERVA

-251 SLRAGAD
+251 SLRASAD
-258 RDEPRIGVLT
+258 RDEPRIGLLT
-268 PGSFSETYFEH
+268 PGAFNETYFEH
-279 ATLARYL
+279 ATIARYL

-297 VSGDRIYIRT
+297 VSGDRIHIRT

-320 VDSNSLDP
+320 VDSNFLDP

-343 DVLRKDGAV
+343 DVLRKSGVV

-367 LGFLPSLSRR
+367 LGFLPNLCRRLLS
-377 FFGEDLK
+377 EDLL
-384 MPHIATWWCGQKAAR
+384 MPHIATWWCGQKSAR

-407 ELAIEGAYGPGVPGF
+407 DFAIEGAYGRAVPGF
-422 ASHGPVIAS
+422 PGSGPVLAG
-431 ELSAAERGRLVDLIN
+431 ELSPTERERLRSAISD
-446 ERGIDFVGQEL
+446 RGIDFVGQEL
-457 VRLSTMPVWDQGRI
+457 VRLSTTPTWENGRI

-485 ADGGWTIMPGG
+485 PNGWTILPGG
-496 FCRIAEKLD
+496 FCRIADEPD

-514 ARAADVWV
+514 ARSADVWV
-522 VSDKEVSTRTL
+522 VSDKAIPASTL
-533 LPATDTV
+533 LPAADTV

-548 LPSRAADNLFWL
+548 VPSRAADNLFWL

-565 RAEATLRLV
+565 RAEATLRLI
-574 RALGTLQ
+574 RALGTPT
-581 RDPGKGS
+581 RESGKGAPTGAS
-588 SGLTQSAE
+588 TALHSVE
-596 RIQRMLVAWGAVSQ
+596 RIQRLLVTWGATSQ
-610 ASRTQAARVAAE
+610 ASRANSAKVAAE
-622 ALQGEERFGS
+622 ALQSAEKFGS
-632 ALSLVRSAQRAATSL
+632 ALSLLRSAQRTATSL

-660 EMTGRLAEEVDDDD
+660 EMVERLSVEADDDD
-674 GVVSAAELTLQELA
+674 GIVSAAELSLQELA

-693 SQENM
+693 AQENM

-706 LKMGHRVERAINTA
+706 LEMGRRAERAINTA
-720 RFARQFAYDEAS
+720 RFARQFAYDEA
-732 GEDLDVLLTLVDCQI
+732 GDEDLDVLLTLVDCQI

-752 YLVGPVLAPV
+752 YLVGPALAPV
-762 RDLVVLDS
+762 RDLAVLDP
-770 YNPRSVAFQVEDLN
+770 YNPRSVAFQVAALN
-784 GHIASLPALKES
+784 EHIASLPSLKEH

-810 AMLTTAEAGALDT
+810 AMLTTAEAAALDV
-823 KTLFALE
+823 KALFVLE
-830 QDLLGLADAIGSHYF
+830 QDLLNLADAIGLHYF

>member
-1 MAESDGQGTG
+1 MAVQDGQSSS
-11 HGAGQG
+11 QG
-17 TGHGAGQGA
+17 NKA
-26 AQASHSTSRSRP
+26 RP
-38 GQRRVTQWMR
+38 ADRRVAQWMR

-54 GIPDEYIA
+54 GIPDEFIA
-62 QDGAP
+62 QDGTP
-67 RAVWTR
+67 RAVWSR
-73 FFEAFATLSPA
+73 FFDAFAALTPGE
-84 DIERRFGAAD
+84 IERRFGLAD

-104 RAPGESA
+104 RAPGETA
-111 ERLWPLSHLPLLIDE
+111 ERPWPLSHLPLLIDE
-126 SEWQQLSAGIAQR
+126 TDWQQLTAGIVQR
-139 AELLER
+139 AELLEL
-145 VLRDLYGEGRLVAEG
+145 VLSDLYGEGRLVAEG

-169 SSEYLRPVCG
+169 SNEYLRPVSG
-179 LKPPGGRYLSLY
+179 IKPPGGRYLNLY

-225 LSRAFAS
+225 LSRAFTS

-243 PFFEAFRD
+243 SFFEAFRE
-251 SLRAGAD
+251 SLRGSAE
-258 RDEPRIGVLT
+258 RDEPRIGLLT

-297 VSGDRIYIRT
+297 VSGDRVHIRT

-333 SSHLGVPGLI
+333 SSQLGVPGLI
-343 DVLRKDGAV
+343 DVLRKNGVA

-358 SGVLEARAL
+358 SGVMEARAL

-377 FFGEDLK
+377 FFGEELK
-384 MPHIATWWCGQKAAR
+384 MPHIATWWCGQRAAR
-399 EEVLSRLD
+399 EEVLSRFD
-407 ELAIEGAYGPGVPGF
+407 ELAIEGAYGRGVPGF
-422 ASHGPVIAS
+422 PGNGPVLAS
-431 ELSAAERGRLVDLIN
+431 ELSSSERERLKTAIHDRGVDY
-446 ERGIDFVGQEL
+446 VGQEL
-457 VRLSTMPVWDQGRI
+457 VRLSTTPVWDEGRL

-485 ADGGWTIMPGG
+485 PDGWTIMPGG
-496 FCRIAEKLD
+496 FCRIAEQPD
-505 ARAVSMGDG
+505 ARAISMGDG

-522 VSDKEVSTRTL
+522 VSDKAVSAATL
-533 LPATDTV
+533 LPTVDTV
-540 RIRRIAGV
+540 RIRRIAGWV
-548 LPSRAADNLFWL
+548 PSRAADNLFWL

-574 RALGTLQ
+574 RALGMQ

-588 SGLTQSAE
+588 STVHHSVE
-596 RIQRMLVAWGAVSQ
+596 RIQRLLVTWGATAQ
-610 ASRTQAARVAAE
+610 ATRAQPAKIAAE
-622 ALQGEERFGS
+622 ALQGEDSFGS
-632 ALSLVRSAQRAATSL
+632 ALSLLRTAQRNAASL

-660 EMTGRLAEEVDDDD
+660 EMTERLAYEVDDDD
-674 GVVSAAELTLQELA
+674 GVVSAADLTLQELA

-693 SQENM
+693 AQENM

-706 LKMGHRVERAINTA
+706 LEMGRRAERAINTV
-720 RFARQFAYDEAS
+720 RFARQFAYDEAG
-732 GEDLDVLLTLVDCQI
+732 GEDLDILLTLVDCQI

-752 YLVGPVLAPV
+752 YLVGPLLAPV
-762 RDLVVLDS
+762 RDLVVLDP
-770 YNPRSVAFQVEDLN
+770 YNPRSVAFQVSALN
-784 GHIASLPALKES
+784 DHIASLPTLKEE
-796 GLIERPQ
+796 GLIERPH

-810 AMLTTAEAGALDT
+810 ATLTTAEAVALDT
-823 KTLFALE
+823 KTLFSLE
-830 QDLLGLADAIGSHYF
+830 QDLLTLADAIGSHYF
-845 PHGPNAS
+845 PHGPKAS